1 MRTIKT
7 LREAQSLTQQ
17 ELANAI
23 GVTRQTITA
32 WEAGVQR
39 PRLYLPQV
47 QELCRILCCDVKEID
62 VEERNNAE
70 TET

>member
-7 LREAQSLTQQ
+7 LREAQSLSQQ
-17 ELANAI
+17 QLADAI

-32 WEAGVQR
+32 WETGVQR

-47 QELCRILCCDVKEID
+47 TELCRLLCCRTEEIE
-62 VEERNNAE
+62 VECRK
-70 TET
+70 T